1 MVQRKKKTILDK
13 VIELTKQLYDVAKFS
28 PEIRECLIVAV
39 EEIIGNKQLSQH
51 CMALGITKKD
61 YINYLMTKL

>member
-1 MVQRKKKTILDK
+1 M
-13 VIELTKQLYDVAKFS
+13 TKQLYDVAKFS
-28 PEIRECLIVAV
+28 TEIRECLIVAV
-39 EEIIGNKQLSQH
+39 DEVVGNKQLSQH

>member
-1 MVQRKKKTILDK
+1 MLEKIITM
-13 VIELTKQLYDVAKFS
+13 TKQLYDVAKFS

-39 EEIIGNKQLSQH
+39 DEVVGNKQLSQH